1 MTRTEER
8 LADALQASAGRVR
21 DDRLRPLSQPEPGL
35 GPESRPRTTWR
46 GWLVP
51 LAAAAAVAL
60 VIGLALVG
68 TGGGRPDTGGPAAGR
83 GSTAATTGLPRF
95 FAQLTGTNPVDSTVV
110 IRSVT
115 TGEVVA
121 SASLPGQAGWSMLA
135 DAMAAAPDGRTFYVA
150 YTAIHAGTAQTR
162 IYRFGFNGIAPN
174 LIKGG
179 VIPGSASVVLHGS
192 MAVSPDGTKLA
203 LTVATP
209 GHDGDGP
216 GSMDELA
223 VIDLRTGIRTTW
235 QGGLDR
241 PGRALLIRDVSWR
254 ADGRSVVFLA
264 LWCNPAVALDLCA
277 GATVPVTARAA
288 EVRALGVASGGGS
301 LDRGAVLMSQQSTLY
316 VIAHAVAGPGPGG
329 LTLVLLT
336 GRTTTAGTWPVVIV
350 ERVTAR
356 SGLQAAVDYRLAAKN
371 PSQRPH
377 DVELGAD
384 PSGQHLL
391 LTLDRPSGFLFGWI
405 GQGKLHPLPVS
416 LPHYGHSIT
425 AW

>member
-1 MTRTEER
+1 M
-8 LADALQASAGRVR
+8 
-21 DDRLRPLSQPEPGL
+21 
-35 GPESRPRTTWR
+35 
-46 GWLVP
+46 P

-60 VIGLALVG
+60 VIGLALVV

-83 GSTAATTGLPRF
+83 GRTAATTGLPRF
-95 FAQLTGTNPVDSTVV
+95 YAQLTGTNPVDSTVV

-115 TGEVVA
+115 TGEAVA
-121 SASLPGQAGWSMLA
+121 SASLPGQAGWTMLA

-150 YTAIHAGTAQTR
+150 YTAIHAGAVQTR
-162 IYRFGFNGIAPN
+162 IYRFGFGGTAPD

-179 VIPGSASVVLHGS
+179 VIPGSASVALHGS

-241 PGRALLIRDVSWR
+241 PGRTLLIQDVSWR

-264 LWCNPAVALDLCA
+264 LWCNPAVALHLCA
-277 GATVPVTARAA
+277 DATVPVTARAA

-356 SGLQAAVDYRLAAKN
+356 SGLQAAVDYRLAARN
-371 PSQRPH
+371 PSQWPH

-391 LTLDRPSGFLFGWI
+391 LSLDRRSGFLFGWI

-416 LPHYGHSIT
+416 LPHYGPSIT